1 MMSVWF
7 FGLFKRRK
15 RERSRETAYKRLE
28 TILERRRPVAVTEIV
43 PKNEFEENSEKIKQ
57 RIVDWVSDTF
67 KVERDRVKVEFEE
80 HNGYIVIIT
89 NVLFE

>member
-1 MMSVWF
+1 MWF

-15 RERSRETAYKRLE
+15 REKSRETAYRRLE
-28 TILERRRPVAVTEIV
+28 TILERRRPVAVTEVI
-43 PKNEFEENSEKIKQ
+43 PKSEFEENSEKIKQ

-67 KVERDRVKVEFEE
+67 KVDPGKVKVDFEE

-89 NVLFE
+89 NVMFE